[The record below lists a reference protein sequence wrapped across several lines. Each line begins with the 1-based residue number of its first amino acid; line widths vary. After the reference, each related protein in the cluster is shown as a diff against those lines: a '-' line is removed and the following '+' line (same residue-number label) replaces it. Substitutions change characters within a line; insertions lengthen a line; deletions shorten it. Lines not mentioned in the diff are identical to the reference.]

1 MTSSI
6 TSSWP
11 KLTSR
16 QEFEFL
22 ADLVMSHSTGDHTF
36 FSLRDSH
43 GGTTRFAN
51 NHIIQNVNLRRGS
64 LSITV
69 AFGRQHGTASTTDFT
84 AGAVRG
90 NPQNKP
96 KRSPVSPD
104 DPEYLPPVGVQTYF
118 IADLPP

>member
-6 TSSWP
+6 NSQWP

-22 ADLVMSHSTGDHTF
+22 ADLVMKHSTGDHTF
-36 FSLRDSH
+36 FSLRDVH

-51 NHIIQNVNLRRGS
+51 NQVIQNVNQRRGS

-84 AGAVRG
+84 AGAVRETLK
-90 NPQNKP
+90 QAE
-96 KRSPVSPD
+96 S
-104 DPEYLPPVGVQTYF
+104 
-118 IADLPP
+118 IARL

>member
-22 ADLVMSHSTGDHTF
+22 ADLVMSHSTGEHTF

-51 NHIIQNVNLRRGS
+51 NQIIQNVNLRRGH
-64 LSITV
+64 LSVTV
-69 AFGRQHGTASTTDFT
+69 AFGRWSE
-84 AGAVRG
+84 
-90 NPQNKP
+90 
-96 KRSPVSPD
+96 S
-104 DPEYLPPVGVQTYF
+104 L
-118 IADLPP
+118 